1 MIRRSRALL
10 FGAFASWIVALA
22 AFAGGWY
29 AARTFGDRMSFG
41 TFVASMLPNR
51 EGEFATPRA
60 LRDDFAVFWDV
71 WNLVGKEFYTAEP
84 LDQQKMVYGAI
95 KGMLGSLGDEYTVFQ
110 EPDAAQQTRE
120 SMQGSLEGIGAYI
133 RVKDGEVQIDRP
145 IKNSPAQR
153 AGLLPG
159 DVLVEV
165 DGVKM
170 ADLIKGLPEGD
181 GAAKA
186 ASKIR
191 GEKGTKAHLVVR
203 RPPATDTFTLD
214 VEREAVPLVSV
225 NGQILPD
232 DVLYIQ
238 ITDFKANT
246 SEEMDKILR
255 ELLPQKPK
263 SVVLDLRNNPG
274 GFLNTAQQVLGHFY
288 NGVALYEDKRGS
300 SLEEL
305 KTIDAAEDVKMFD
318 QPLIVLVNGGSA
330 SAAEIV
336 AGALRDQRSNTR
348 LIGEKSFGK
357 GSVQNIHTLNDGSS
371 ARITIAHWLT
381 PNKSEIHKIGIT
393 PQYVVPYSTDT
404 NYPVPCLGEQ
414 RPIPGQQNCVDSQL
428 FWGLRMLAGNE
439 TPPQP
444 EPTPT
449 PKPAG

>member
-10 FGAFASWIVALA
+10 FGTLASWIVAVA

-29 AARTFGDRMSFG
+29 AARTFGDRMDLG

-51 EGEFATPRA
+51 QGELATPRA

-71 WNLVGKEFYTAEP
+71 WNLVDREFYTATP
-84 LDQQKMVYGAI
+84 LDQKKMVYGAI
-95 KGMLGSLGDEYTVFQ
+95 KGMLGSLGDDYTVFQ
-110 EPDAAQQTRE
+110 EPDAAAQTRE

-133 RVKDGEVQIDRP
+133 RVKDGQVQIDRP
-145 IKNSPAQR
+145 IKNSPASR

-165 DGVKM
+165 DGTVM

-181 GAAKA
+181 AAAKA
-186 ASKIR
+186 AATIR
-191 GEKGTKAHLVVR
+191 GQKGTKARLVVR
-203 RPPATDTFTLD
+203 RPPATDTFTLE
-214 VEREAVPLVSV
+214 VVREAVPLVSV
-225 NGQILPD
+225 NGQMLPGNIA
-232 DVLYIQ
+232 YIQ

-246 SEEMDKILR
+246 SEELDKIVR
-255 ELLPQKPK
+255 ELLSHKP
-263 SVVLDLRNNPG
+263 SGIILDLRNNPG

-288 NGVALYEDKRGS
+288 DGVALYEDKHGS
-300 SLEEL
+300 QLEEL
-305 KTIDAAEDVKMFD
+305 KTIVAADDVKMFD

-336 AGALRDQRSNTR
+336 AGALRDQRPNTR
-348 LIGEKSFGK
+348 LVGEKSFGK
-357 GSVQNIHTLNDGSS
+357 GSVQNIHTLSDGSS

-393 PQYVVPYSTDT
+393 PQYVVPFSADATYG
-404 NYPVPCLGEQ
+404 VPCLGEQ
-414 RPIPGQQNCVDSQL
+414 QPIPGQQGCADAQF
-428 FWGLRMLAGNE
+428 FWGLRMLSSSDV
-439 TPPQP
+439 PPQP
-444 EPTPT
+444 VPTPT